1 MLTIA
6 DRIKAVRKAVG
17 LTQQKFADRLGLK
30 QNTIATYE
38 MGRNTPIDA
47 VFTSICREFNV
58 NKHWLET
65 GEGEMFL
72 QMSRTEQL
80 SRAFGEL
87 MMISTKDDPT
97 EAERL
102 KLQLISFL
110 AQLDADSWEILSK
123 IAAQWNAQNEKN
135 GE

>member
-1 MLTIA
+1 MIGN
-6 DRIKAVRKAVG
+6 RIKSLRKALN
-17 LTQQKFADRLGLK
+17 LTQQEFADKIDVKR
-30 QNTIATYE
+30 NTVAQYE
-38 MGRNTPIDA
+38 IGRNEPQSA
-47 VFTSICREFNV
+47 VVTLICNTYNV
-58 NKHWLET
+58 NRHWLET